1 MINFI
6 SRIKAHKKKI
16 EEIKI
21 NRKGSQVVEGMNN
34 NHLIYLSTKE
44 VSS

>member
-1 MINFI
+1 MKN
-6 SRIKAHKKKI
+6 KGTKKI

-34 NHLIYLSTKE
+34 NHLIYLSTK
-44 VSS
+44 VSLFFLLD